1 MNKYKINLPNPVVAT
16 DDNVLDTGI
25 TGIRWVGT
33 NPDATGAAAN
43 FAAGNGLI
51 FSNSIENNKTDTA
64 LSKVVTLTIPTL
76 TAGQDN
82 VIQETLSAL
91 EFSSGITILGII
103 GLGIV
108 DMAAGAILV
117 SNPEI
122 LTALN
127 YSIVRNSLIIKVPQ
141 AQIANVEN
149 KSLNIMIYYR

>member
-1 MNKYKINLPNPVVAT
+1 MNKYKVNLPNPVIAT
-16 DDNVLDTGI
+16 NDAVLNTGI
-25 TGIRWVGT
+25 TGTRWVGT

-51 FSNSIENNKTDTA
+51 FSNSIENNKTNTA
-64 LSKVVTLTIPTL
+64 LSKVVILTIPTL

>member
-1 MNKYKINLPNPVVAT
+1 MNKYIINLPNLVVAT
-16 DDNVLDTGI
+16 DNANLVTGI
-25 TGIRWVGT
+25 TGARWVGT
-33 NPDATGAAAN
+33 NPDEAGAAGN

-51 FSNSIENNKTDTA
+51 YSNNIVTNKTDTA
-64 LSKVVTLTIPTL
+64 LSKIVTLNMPAL

-82 VIQETLSAL
+82 GVQVDLNAL

-108 DMAAGAILV
+108 DKGAGAVLV
-117 SNPEI
+117 SNPAV

-127 YSIVRNSLIIKVPQ
+127 YSVVRNSLIVLVP
-141 AQIANVEN
+141 AANIDHLQN

>member
-25 TGIRWVGT
+25 TGIKWIGT
-33 NPDATGAAAN
+33 NPDATGAADN

-64 LSKVVTLTIPTL
+64 LSKVVTLMIPTL

-122 LTALN
+122 LTTLN